1 MTSFLSIRNLSIS
14 LQNGERI
21 LRSVNMEL
29 ARGDVRGLV
38 GESGAGKSMIGK
50 AILGILPRALKID
63 EGEILFQ
70 GKNLLNLN
78 PRELRKEI
86 GANAA
91 LIPQDPLTAL
101 NLSLIHI

>member
-38 GESGAGKSMIGK
+38 GESGAG
-50 AILGILPRALKID
+50 
-63 EGEILFQ
+63 
-70 GKNLLNLN
+70 
-78 PRELRKEI
+78 
-86 GANAA
+86 
-91 LIPQDPLTAL
+91 
-101 NLSLIHI
+101 

>member
-91 LIPQDPLTAL
+91 LI
-101 NLSLIHI
+101 LSLIHI

>member
-29 ARGDVRGLV
+29 AKGDVRGLV

-91 LIPQDPLTAL
+91 LI
-101 NLSLIHI
+101 LSLIHI

>member
-38 GESGAGKSMIGK
+38 GESGAGKS
-50 AILGILPRALKID
+50 
-63 EGEILFQ
+63 
-70 GKNLLNLN
+70 
-78 PRELRKEI
+78 
-86 GANAA
+86 
-91 LIPQDPLTAL
+91 
-101 NLSLIHI
+101 LSLIHI